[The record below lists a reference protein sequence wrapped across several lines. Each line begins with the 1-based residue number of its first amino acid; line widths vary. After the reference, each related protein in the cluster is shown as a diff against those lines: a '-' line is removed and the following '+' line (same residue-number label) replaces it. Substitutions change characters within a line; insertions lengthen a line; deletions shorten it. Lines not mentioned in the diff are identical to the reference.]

1 MKLPKELFSD
11 NRNLT
16 ISSVPEGADSYLL
29 VQLATEHKSDH
40 PVDLVFVAQD
50 AQHMQTVADSINF
63 FNSKIN
69 VVQFPAWDCL
79 PYDRVSPNSTVVSA
93 RINLLG
99 KLARGRISEK
109 STILVTSVNAILQR
123 VPTKDW
129 INQRVINL
137 IPGQT
142 VLMENVVSWLE
153 QNGFLRSGTVR
164 ETGEYAV
171 RGGIIDLFAS
181 GNPHPIRLDFFGD
194 ALETIRIF
202 EADSQRTTGTLETL
216 DLVPVSEMALS
227 DESVARFRQKYA
239 AEFGA
244 SMRDDILYQTVSE
257 GRRYSGMEHWL
268 PFFHEELVTPFD
280 YFNDVPVIIDHQT
293 ESVIDAR
300 VELIEDHFTARKEN
314 EQLSQSSDTAPYN
327 PIPPELIYLSKNEW
341 LEHLKSHSVLTLTPF
356 SVPESDA
363 NTIDLRGRT
372 GKNFIAERTTEDVNV
387 FDSVIQH
394 IADLRK
400 QKKRILI
407 ACWSEGARERL
418 LQVLADHGLHN
429 GVTINTYHEMIGLN
443 ANSTAFGLLSIESG
457 FELDKLAVIGEQDI
471 LGDRLVRKR
480 RKERKATDILTEV
493 SSLAEGDLVIHIEH
507 GVGQFL
513 GLRTIEA
520 AGAPHDCLELQYHG
534 GDKLFLPVENIDLL
548 TKYSAEPTEGQLDR
562 LGSSFWQAR
571 KARVK
576 NRIRDLAEALI
587 KTAAARATK
596 KAPSIPVPEGI
607 YHEFAAR
614 FPFEETEDQLNT
626 IEQVFEDLGSGQPMD
641 RLVCG
646 DVGFGK
652 TEVAL
657 RASFVTAFS
666 GRQVAIVVPTTLL
679 ARQHFNTF
687 SERFKGLPVRI
698 SHVSR
703 LVSTKQIN
711 LAKEELANGST
722 DIVIGTHALLGK
734 STKFRDLGL
743 LVVDE
748 EQHFGVKHKERLKE
762 LKSDVHVL
770 TLTATPIPR
779 TLQLALTGVRE
790 LSLIA
795 TPPIDRLSIRTFI
808 SPFDPLVVREALLR
822 ERFRGGQS
830 FYVCPR
836 IADIEDVMKF
846 LEEQVPELKV
856 AVAHGQLPSGQLDD
870 VMNAFYDG
878 KYDVLLS
885 TTIVESGLD
894 IPTVNTLIVH
904 RADRFGLS
912 QLYQLRGRVGRSKVR
927 AYALFT
933 VPANKRLTQSA
944 EQRLKV
950 LQSLEGLGA
959 GFQLA
964 THDMDIRGSGNL
976 LGEEQSGQIREVG
989 VELYQQM
996 LEEAVAQLREGGD
1009 EETDEMWSPQ
1019 ISIGTPVLIPDY
1031 YVPDLQVRLSL
1042 YRRLGDLA
1050 DDEAIDAFGEELID
1064 RFGRL
1069 PIEVEYLLKIVHIKG
1084 YCKRANVEKLD
1095 AGSKGVVVTFR
1106 GNEFSNPTGLIQYIA
1121 TEDTDAKLR
1130 PDQKLVFKRD
1140 WPEAEQRLTESS
1152 FILNKLAT
1160 IAEDAV
1166 ANSNHISSK
1175 SRS

>member
-1 MKLPKELFSD
+1 MKFPKELFSHH
-11 NRNLT
+11 RKLT
-16 ISSVPEGADSYLL
+16 VSSVPEGADGYLL
-29 VQLATEHKSDH
+29 AQLATEFKSEY
-40 PVDLVFVAQD
+40 PMDLVFVARD
-50 AQHMQTVADSINF
+50 AQHMQTITDSIKF
-63 FNSKIN
+63 FDSRVD
-69 VVQFPAWDCL
+69 VVQYPAWDCL
-79 PYDRVSPNSTVVSA
+79 PYDRVSPNSRVISA

-99 KLARGRISEK
+99 RMASGRLSDNPV
-109 STILVTSVNAILQR
+109 ILVTSVNAILQR
-123 VPTKDW
+123 IPTKDW
-129 INQRVINL
+129 INYRVMRL
-137 IPGQT
+137 VPGQT
-142 VLMENVVSWLE
+142 VEMDFVVQWLE

-164 ETGEYAV
+164 EAGEYAV
-171 RGGIIDLFAS
+171 RGGIIDLYAS

-194 ALETIRIF
+194 SLETIRIF
-202 EADSQRTTGTLETL
+202 EADTQRTSGTLEILELT
-216 DLVPVSEMALS
+216 PVSEMALS
-227 DESVARFRQKYA
+227 DESIARFRQNYT

-244 SMRDDILYQTVSE
+244 STQDDILYQTVSE

-268 PFFHEELVTPFD
+268 PFFHDELVTPFD
-280 YFNDVPVIIDHQT
+280 YFSGAPIVLDYQI
-293 ESVIDAR
+293 ESVVDAR
-300 VELIEDHFTARKEN
+300 IELIEDHYTARKEHEHLN
-314 EQLSQSSDTAPYN
+314 QSTETVPYN
-327 PIPPELIYLSKNEW
+327 PVPPELIYLSKNEW
-341 LEHLKSHSVLTLTPF
+341 LEQLKVHSVMTLTPF
-356 SVPESDA
+356 LAPDSDD
-363 NTIDLRGRT
+363 NVLDLGGEIGRS
-372 GKNFIAERTTEDVNV
+372 FIAERTTENVNV
-387 FDSVIQH
+387 FDAVLKH
-394 IADLRK
+394 IADIRK

-418 LQVLADHGLHN
+418 LQVLTDHGLKN
-429 GVTINTYHEMIGLN
+429 GVTVNSYHEMIGLG
-443 ANSTAFGLLSIESG
+443 ANYTAFGLLSIESG
-457 FELDKLAVIGEQDI
+457 FEIDKLVVIGEQDI

-493 SSLAEGDLVIHIEH
+493 SSLNEGDLVIHIEH
-507 GVGQFL
+507 GIGKFL

-576 NRIRDLAEALI
+576 SRIRDLAEALI

-596 KAPSIPVPEGI
+596 KAPPIPVPEGV

-626 IEQVFEDLGSGQPMD
+626 IEKVFEDLGKGQPMD

-666 GRQVAIVVPTTLL
+666 GRQVAVVVPTTLL
-679 ARQHFNTF
+679 ARQHYKTF
-687 SERFKGLPVRI
+687 TERFKGLPIRI
-698 SHVSR
+698 SHISR
-703 LVSTKQIN
+703 LVTTKQIN
-711 LAKEELANGST
+711 VAKEEMANGTT

-734 STKFRDLGL
+734 SINFRDLGL

-748 EQHFGVKHKERLKE
+748 EQHFGVKHKERLKQ

-836 IADIEDVMKF
+836 IADIDDVSKF

-856 AVAHGQLPSGQLDD
+856 AVAHGRLPAGELDD
-870 VMNAFYDG
+870 IMNAFYDG

-904 RADRFGLS
+904 RSDRFGLS

-996 LEEAVAQLREGGD
+996 LEEAVAQLKEGG
-1009 EETDEMWSPQ
+1009 EEKTDELWSPQ

-1042 YRRLGDLA
+1042 YRRLGDLTE
-1050 DDEAIDAFGEELID
+1050 DEAIDAFGEELID

-1069 PIEVEYLLKIVHIKG
+1069 PVEVEYLLKIVHIKG
-1084 YCKRANVEKLD
+1084 YCKKANVEKID
-1095 AGSKGVVVTFR
+1095 AGVKGVVVTFR
-1106 GNEFSNPTGLIQYIA
+1106 NNEFSNPTGLIQYVA
-1121 TEDTDAKLR
+1121 SEEAEVKLR
-1130 PDQKLVFKRD
+1130 SDQKLVFKRD
-1140 WPEAEQRLTESS
+1140 WPEPQQRLAETGK
-1152 FILNKLAT
+1152 ILNRLSI
-1160 IAEDAV
+1160 IAGNVSAK
-1166 ANSNHISSK
+1166 HH
-1175 SRS
+1175 

>member
-1 MKLPKELFSD
+1 MKLPQDLFSQH
-11 NRNLT
+11 RNLT
-16 ISSVPEGADSYLL
+16 VSSIPEGADSYLL
-29 VQLATEHKSDH
+29 ARLATEHKSDH
-40 PVDLVFVAQD
+40 PVDVVFVARD
-50 AQHMQTVADSINF
+50 AQHMQTITDAIKF
-63 FNSKIN
+63 FDTNVD
-69 VVQFPAWDCL
+69 VVQYPAWDCL
-79 PYDRVSPNSTVVSA
+79 PYDRVSPNSRVVSS

-99 KLARGRISEK
+99 RMARGRISK
-109 STILVTSVNAILQR
+109 NPAVLVTSVNAILQR
-123 VPTKDW
+123 VPTKEW
-129 INQRVINL
+129 INQRVMLLNV
-137 IPGQT
+137 GQS
-142 VLMENVVSWLE
+142 VALDDVVHWLE
-153 QNGFLRSGTVR
+153 LNGFLRSGMVR
-164 ETGEYAV
+164 EAGEYAV

-202 EADSQRTTGTLETL
+202 EADTQRTTGTLESL
-216 DLVPVSEMALS
+216 ELVPVSEMALS
-227 DESVARFRQKYA
+227 EESIARFRQKYN
-239 AEFGA
+239 AEFGV
-244 SMRDDILYQTVSE
+244 STQNDILYQTVSE

-268 PFFHEELVTPFD
+268 PFFHDELVTPFD
-280 YFNDVPVIIDHQT
+280 YFNGAPIIVDHQT
-293 ESVIDAR
+293 ESVVDAR
-300 VELIEDHFTARKEN
+300 IELIEDHYTARKEH
-314 EQLSQSSDTAPYN
+314 EHLSQTDESVPYN
-327 PIPPELIYLSKNEW
+327 PIPPELIYLSKNDW
-341 LEHLKSHSVLTLTPF
+341 LEQLKTHPVLTFTPF
-356 SVPESDA
+356 AVPE
-363 NTIDLRGRT
+363 NNNYVIDIGGSAGRS
-372 GKNFIAERTTEDVNV
+372 FIAERTTEDVNV
-387 FDSVIQH
+387 FDAVLKH
-394 IADLRK
+394 IADIRK
-400 QKKRILI
+400 QKKRILV

-418 LQVLADHGLHN
+418 LQVLSDHGLKN
-429 GVTINTYHEMIGLN
+429 GVTVNTYRETIGLE
-443 ANSTAFGLLSIESG
+443 ANKIAFGLLSIESG
-457 FELDKLAVIGEQDI
+457 FEIDNLVVIGEQDI

-493 SSLAEGDLVIHIEH
+493 SSLNEGDLVIHIEH
-507 GVGQFL
+507 GIGKFL
-513 GLRTIEA
+513 SLRTIEA
-520 AGAPHDCLELQYHG
+520 GGAPHDCLELQYHG

-587 KTAAARATK
+587 KTAAARVTK
-596 KAPSIPVPEGI
+596 KAPLIPIPEGL

-626 IEQVFEDLGSGQPMD
+626 IEQVFEDLGKGQPMD

-657 RASFVTAFS
+657 RASFVTAYS
-666 GRQVAIVVPTTLL
+666 GRQVAVVVPTTLL
-679 ARQHFNTF
+679 ARQHYKTF
-687 SERFKGLPVRI
+687 TERFKGLPIRI
-698 SHVSR
+698 SHISR
-703 LVSTKQIN
+703 LVTTKQVN
-711 LAKEELANGST
+711 LAKEEMENGTT

-734 STKFRDLGL
+734 SIKFRDLGL

-748 EQHFGVKHKERLKE
+748 EQHFGVKHKERLKQ

-836 IADIEDVMKF
+836 IADIDDVLKF
-846 LEEQVPELKV
+846 LTEQVPELKV
-856 AVAHGQLPSGQLDD
+856 AVAHGRLPSGQLDD
-870 VMNAFYDG
+870 IMNAFYDG

-933 VPANKRLTQSA
+933 VPANKILTNSA
-944 EQRLKV
+944 TQRLKV

-996 LEEAVAQLREGGD
+996 LEEAVAQLREGSEAEAD
-1009 EETDEMWSPQ
+1009 ELWSPQ

-1042 YRRLGDLA
+1042 YRRLGDLIE
-1050 DDEAIDAFGEELID
+1050 DDAIDAFGEELID

-1084 YCKRANVEKLD
+1084 YCKKANVEKID
-1095 AGSKGVVVTFR
+1095 AGAKGVVVTFR
-1106 GNEFSNPTGLIQYIA
+1106 NNEFSNPTGLIQYIA
-1121 TEDTDAKLR
+1121 SEDSEVKLR

-1140 WPEAEQRLTESS
+1140 WPEPEQRLAETSL
-1152 FILNKLAT
+1152 ILNKLAMMAGQET
-1160 IAEDAV
+1160 ALP
-1166 ANSNHISSK
+1166 
-1175 SRS
+1175 